1 MKQKQRITALLT
13 AICMLLMLV
22 PFNAVTVTAVDGN
35 FGGGSGTSDDPYLIE
50 DAADLRAF
58 RDLVNSGRRT
68 ICGKLVNDIN
78 LNPGITFNSDGSY
91 DGGTPDSWTPIATAA
106 SAYNGTFD
114 GNNKT
119 VSGVYINVTTT
130 YQGFFSCTDTK
141 AVVQNLSLENSYIKG
156 GNYTGG
162 LMARNRGEIINCS
175 NDATV
180 VGGNY
185 TGGLA
190 GNNDSTPSTITNCI
204 NTGDITS
211 SGSSVGGIA
220 GYCSGTSAVSGC
232 INSGTITGDSEAAGG
247 IVGRNNSQYGNDTA
261 SIYDCRNTGIVKA
274 EVRFAGGIVGHN
286 EYRRVE
292 NCENTA
298 SVTGGENVG
307 GIAGGNYRASAVITN
322 CVNTG
327 SVTAEN
333 IYNAGGLVGLNQY
346 ATIINSYNTG
356 DVSAPSRQ
364 AGGLVGWFTSGSIS
378 NCYNIGNVEALQ
390 SVGGVVGDM
399 DDGEITN
406 CYYLDTTANTAVGS
420 SSGGSV
426 DAESRTETEMK
437 SADFITILND
447 TQDPAPWQVDTALLN
462 LNNGYPIL
470 SWQNTFAGG
479 SGTSG
484 DPFLITT
491 KEELEAFRDLVND
504 GNTSIC
510 GRLENDIV
518 LNEDFDQTL
527 FTLNEDDTLSYNGGE
542 IPASFEQWEP
552 IAGESDV
559 EYVGTFD
566 GNNKTISGLYFNDN
580 SSENGQRVGLFGF
593 LGEDGKIQNLTLSNS
608 IVRGQIYVGGIVG
621 ESSGTFENCTNEADV
636 IATNIHAGGIVAS
649 ASSNDATITNCHN
662 TGNIKGMA
670 YVGGIAGSCFAN
682 VTNCT
687 NTGDVEGSGTY
698 GVGGIIGITTSQY
711 SVTVKGCYNTGNI
724 TSTLKGYAYVGGI
737 VGSFPNANARGTIED
752 CYNTGTVTADPTSS
766 YCSGG
771 LLGGG
776 YGNIYDSFNT
786 GTVIGNTFVG
796 SVGGFVSGNVE
807 NCYYL
812 RGSASVGVENASDD
826 AKDEGSFTE
835 MSADDMTGPSAL
847 TNMKLDN
854 TVWTAGGETSW
865 EFDGI
870 FEDDETFGTYTG
882 TGYLPQLTVFSGN
895 DHQTLSMTKTDL
907 IQQVDDENGKTY
919 YLIYTAEQLETFRDK
934 VNGGEAN
941 ANGKLM
947 ADIDLNPGYTFDEDG
962 TYIYSDE
969 GEEPEILSWNPIGY
983 YEGSRENLAY
993 TGIFNGNG
1001 YTVSGIYINAADDT
1015 NQGLFG
1021 YLGTDGIVQGLTVS
1035 NSYVLADS
1043 YVSSIVARNEGTI
1056 QNCENNGYVYGYY
1069 AGGIAGQNAGD
1080 IIECVNTAFIDGTG
1094 YNGGIA
1100 GYNNSGEISSCY
1112 NTGDINGTTTVG
1124 GITGSNTSSAS
1135 ITNCYNTGDINSD
1148 TSYAG
1153 GIAGSNTA
1161 TIENCYNVGNV
1172 DGTSNT
1178 GGVAGRRTG
1187 LPSTVINCYYL
1198 NICGA
1203 TGQGTEITLA
1213 QIEDADNLLANLVEG
1228 SGEGVWNT
1236 TLSAVGEWE
1245 YGKPAVQPVLSY
1257 QTVVANAPKY
1267 SVTIPETATVGGEAA
1282 TVSMTGSALLATQ
1295 EVVVTVDENTDFNLY
1310 YGGDTS
1316 DDSVAYALYVDG
1328 GTTAVTA
1335 GDTVLT
1341 GGNTAEEQPN
1351 SADLNFTATET
1362 PKYSGSYSGS
1372 ITFNVSM
1379 QTAS

>member
-1 MKQKQRITALLT
+1 M
-13 AICMLLMLV
+13 
-22 PFNAVTVTAVDGN
+22 
-35 FGGGSGTSDDPYLIE
+35 
-50 DAADLRAF
+50 
-58 RDLVNSGRRT
+58 
-68 ICGKLVNDIN
+68 
-78 LNPGITFNSDGSY
+78 
-91 DGGTPDSWTPIATAA
+91 
-106 SAYNGTFD
+106 
-114 GNNKT
+114 
-119 VSGVYINVTTT
+119 YINVNAA
-130 YQGFFSCTDTK
+130 YQGLFGYIDGG
-141 AVVQNLSLENSYIKG
+141 AVQDLTTQDGYIQ
-156 GNYTGG
+156 GNG
-162 LMARNRGEIINCS
+162 
-175 NDATV
+175 D
-180 VGGNY
+180 VGGISGYAANAAIKNCVNGCY
-185 TGGLA
+185 LA
-190 GNNDSTPSTITNCI
+190 S
-204 NTGDITS
+204 TS
-211 SGSSVGGIA
+211 SYLGGIA
-220 GYCSGTSAVSGC
+220 GRIETTLVSECVNKGSLVSGTYQNGGITGNASKAIIDDC
-232 INSGTITGDSEAAGG
+232 INEADITVADHAAGITAYNDYGVVSNSINYGNVSTTNSYFTYTAGIVANNRFSSSQVISCLNFGTISGSTA
-247 IVGRNNSQYGNDTA
+247 NNSKVA
-261 SIYDCRNTGIVKA
+261 AIV
-274 EVRFAGGIVGHN
+274 
-286 EYRRVE
+286 
-292 NCENTA
+292 TQ
-298 SVTGGENVG
+298 T
-307 GIAGGNYRASAVITN
+307 
-322 CVNTG
+322 
-327 SVTAEN
+327 
-333 IYNAGGLVGLNQY
+333 
-346 ATIINSYNTG
+346 
-356 DVSAPSRQ
+356 
-364 AGGLVGWFTSGSIS
+364 
-378 NCYNIGNVEALQ
+378 
-390 SVGGVVGDM
+390 
-399 DDGEITN
+399 DD
-406 CYYLDTTANTAVGS
+406 
-420 SSGGSV
+420 
-426 DAESRTETEMK
+426 
-437 SADFITILND
+437 
-447 TQDPAPWQVDTALLN
+447 
-462 LNNGYPIL
+462 
-470 SWQNTFAGG
+470 

-484 DPFLITT
+484 ENCYSVVDACSALGQAAEDCAFLSASEMSDTAALMSKKQPIYSIYT
-491 KEELEAFRDLVND
+491 KIQLEWFRDKVNAGD
-504 GNTSIC
+504 TDAC
-510 GRLENDIV
+510 GRLGNDIV

-527 FTLNEDDTLSYNGGE
+527 FALNEDDTLSYDGGE
-542 IPASFEQWEP
+542 VPASFEQWEP

-907 IQQVDDENGKTY
+907 IQQVDDEDGKTY

-1198 NICGA
+1198 NTCGA
-1203 TGQGTEITLA
+1203 AGQGTEITLA
-1213 QIEDADNLLANLVEG
+1213 EIEDAGTLLAKLVAG
-1228 SGEGVWNT
+1228 SGDGVWNT
-1236 TLSAVGEWE
+1236 TLSAVGTWE

-1257 QTVVANAPKY
+1257 QTPVENAPTY
-1267 SVTIPETATVGGEAA
+1267 TVTIPETATVGGEAA